1 MLQFVLFILWVRVT
15 FKLEFAHVKLQES
28 VHKQMF
34 LTYRVYKCVFS
45 LLPDDYC
52 VSMCVGVCVF
62 VESTTHP
69 SHGVLPDQ
77 QDDLKQTINKHGFI
91 TSSRLTW
98 LRASASMANSLCCWH
113 KQWFCSTQRR
123 LFGLHFCWGWIS
135 LKTMRRLAAFQDSTT
150 ISGIENVLTDHFFT
164 HYDCTEGKW
173 VR

>member
-1 MLQFVLFILWVRVT
+1 MAVSNVVMQLVQHQQGWCYISADHLPFKVISCDKLFRLSLLLPSWSFIDMLQFVLFISWVRVT

-98 LRASASMANSLCCWH
+98 LRASASMANSLCC
-113 KQWFCSTQRR
+113 
-123 LFGLHFCWGWIS
+123 
-135 LKTMRRLAAFQDSTT
+135 
-150 ISGIENVLTDHFFT
+150 
-164 HYDCTEGKW
+164 
-173 VR
+173 

>member
-34 LTYRVYKCVFS
+34 LTFRVYKCVFS

-52 VSMCVGVCVF
+52 VGVF

-77 QDDLKQTINKHGFI
+77 QDDLKRAITNTASLPAAVSLGFEPPPAWPTLYVADINNDSVQHSEGF
-91 TSSRLTW
+91 LFAFL
-98 LRASASMANSLCCWH
+98 LRVD
-113 KQWFCSTQRR
+113 
-123 LFGLHFCWGWIS
+123 
-135 LKTMRRLAAFQDSTT
+135 LA
-150 ISGIENVLTDHFFT
+150 
-164 HYDCTEGKW
+164 
-173 VR
+173 